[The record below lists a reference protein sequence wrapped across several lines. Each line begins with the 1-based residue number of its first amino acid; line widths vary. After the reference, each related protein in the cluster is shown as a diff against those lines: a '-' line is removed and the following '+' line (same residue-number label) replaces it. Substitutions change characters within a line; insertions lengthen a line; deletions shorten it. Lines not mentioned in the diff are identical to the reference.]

1 MTRTILSFNNK
12 NGSASKNEA
21 KPFYFISVT
30 FYTSSNIYLLL
41 KSSLIAVDQSA
52 VRGAQALILEQASA
66 TVS

>member
-12 NGSASKNEA
+12 NGSASKM
-21 KPFYFISVT
+21 KPSRFIFTSVT

-41 KSSLIAVDQSA
+41 KSSLIAFDQSA